1 MEQKNEIEKVYYE
14 DEHIASI
21 IRPLLSKDGLSFLTD
36 EDDYIQVGI
45 WNYKKDLTLPAHY
58 HNEFSREALKT
69 NAVVYVVKG
78 DIDCNLF
85 TEEGKHIKSVNIKEQ
100 ELIVLFNAAHEY
112 KINEDSIIVET
123 KNGPY
128 FGPEK
133 DRVRIETE

>member
-1 MEQKNEIEKVYYE
+1 M
-14 DEHIASI
+14 
-21 IRPLLSKDGLSFLTD
+21 
-36 EDDYIQVGI
+36 GI

-69 NAVVYVVKG
+69 NEVVYVVKG